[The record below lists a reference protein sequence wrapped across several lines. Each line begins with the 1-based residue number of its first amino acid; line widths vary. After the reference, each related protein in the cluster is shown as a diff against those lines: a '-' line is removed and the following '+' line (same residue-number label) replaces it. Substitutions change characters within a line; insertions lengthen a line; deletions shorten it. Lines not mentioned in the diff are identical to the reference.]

1 MLSLVGW
8 ERIGCGR
15 CRPIQRGHGYRTG
28 SAAEDVRWC
37 GCSGDTPRGL
47 GCWWLIGLPGVA
59 RSMIGGDSLS
69 PRKIGVFLFWET
81 SWYFVKSYKLFCK
94 WLTKGV
100 HCTRQFRYATD
111 TNIIFRRKRIVSN
124 FLNFSQHSSVDEN
137 VF

>member
-1 MLSLVGW
+1 M
-8 ERIGCGR
+8 
-15 CRPIQRGHGYRTG
+15 
-28 SAAEDVRWC
+28 RWC
-37 GCSGDTPRGL
+37 GCSGDAPRGL
-47 GCWWLIGLPGVA
+47 GCRWLIGLPGVA

-69 PRKIGVFLFWET
+69 SRKIGVFLFWET

-100 HCTRQFRYATD
+100 YSKRQFRYATD

-137 VF
+137 VFWCSFVNAFMRGKYSFGMHYPCSFNECFHY